1 MNKLFDKKGI
11 GKKNIMSKKANNG
24 AVRSEYLSGLKG
36 GLPIGLGYLSVSF
49 AFGIS
54 AVQKGL
60 PPLAAII
67 ISMSC
72 LTSAGQVAGVET
84 IAAGG
89 GFAEIAVAQLIINLR
104 YSLMSLSLSQKLCRK
119 YSLFH
124 RLTTSFGVTDE
135 VFAVASARTEEVT
148 PAYMYG
154 LITLPYIMWA
164 AGTAAGALLGN
175 VLPEMVRSA
184 LGIAIYGMF
193 IAIVIPPARRFK
205 GVLAV
210 SIGAAALS
218 CIIRFVPAFSF
229 ITSGFSVII
238 CTVIAAAVGAL
249 LFPRPTEDGEADD

>member
-1 MNKLFDKKGI
+1 MKKQTTL
-11 GKKNIMSKKANNG
+11 NP
-24 AVRSEYLSGLKG
+24 RSDYLKGLKD

-49 AFGIS
+49 AFGIM

-60 PPLAAII
+60 PPIAAIL
-67 ISMSC
+67 ISMTC

-84 IAAGG
+84 IAACGG
-89 GFAEIAVAQLIINLR
+89 LAEIAMAQLIINLR
-104 YSLMSLSLSQKLCRK
+104 YSLMSLSLSQKLCSK

-124 RLTTSFGVTDE
+124 RITTSFGVTDE
-135 VFAVASARTEEVT
+135 VFAVASAHTGEVT
-148 PAYMYG
+148 PRYMYG

-164 AGTAAGALLGN
+164 AGTAAGAFLGN
-175 VLPEMVRSA
+175 ILPEIVRSA

-205 GVLAV
+205 GVLVVAL
-210 SIGAAALS
+210 IAAALS
-218 CIIRFVPAFSF
+218 CAIKFIPIFSG

-249 LFPRPTEDGEADD
+249 LFPKPTEDGEADD